1 MRLYDAAASLKCKN
15 KDSERCGEQSGCSR
29 VEKNM
34 FLKRQWKYPGISAE
48 CPEKALRVSGQDQAS
63 AAILFGINTADVQLN
78 SGGRGLA
85 AEDISI

>member
-1 MRLYDAAASLKCKN
+1 MASSLAAVVWRN
-15 KDSERCGEQSGCSR
+15 PE
-29 VEKNM
+29 M

-85 AEDISI
+85 AEVISIWRLTNQ

>member
-1 MRLYDAAASLKCKN
+1 MASSLAA
-15 KDSERCGEQSGCSR
+15 
-29 VEKNM
+29 VVWEKKM

-85 AEDISI
+85 AEDIYIWSLTNQ